1 MQENT
6 WIIIPAHNEEKN
18 IIKVI
23 RETKNYIKKIV
34 VVDDGSKDNTYD
46 VAKKQKV
53 IVLGH
58 MTNLGKGAALK
69 TGCDFAIKQG
79 AEKIVVLDADGQHE
93 PKEIPRFLDA
103 LEDKDIVFGYRRFS
117 KNMPWVFRFGNKAI
131 NLITRILYGINLR
144 DTQCGYRA
152 FTTDAYKKIRWNATD
167 YSMESEM
174 IAKAGRHHLKYA
186 EIQIETIYGEKYK
199 GTTAI
204 DGIKIAVDMLFWR
217 LKG

>member
-1 MQENT
+1 MQENI
-6 WIIIPAHNEEKN
+6 WVVIPAYNEEKN

-23 RETKNYIKKIV
+23 RETKNYVKKIV

-103 LEDKDIVFGYRRFS
+103 LEDKDIVFGYRKFS
-117 KNMPWVFRFGNKAI
+117 RNMPWVFRFGNKAI
-131 NLITRILYGINLR
+131 NLITRILYGMNLR

-152 FTTDAYKKIRWNATD
+152 FTIDAYKKIRWNATD

-186 EIQIETIYGEKYK
+186 EIQIETIYGDKYK

-204 DGIKIAVDMLFWR
+204 DGIKIAIDMLFWR

>member
-1 MQENT
+1 M
-6 WIIIPAHNEEKN
+6 
-18 IIKVI
+18 
-23 RETKNYIKKIV
+23 
-34 VVDDGSKDNTYD
+34 
-46 VAKKQKV
+46 
-53 IVLGH
+53 
-58 MTNLGKGAALK
+58 
-69 TGCDFAIKQG
+69 
-79 AEKIVVLDADGQHE
+79 DADGQHE

-103 LEDKDIVFGYRRFS
+103 LEDKDIVFGYRKFS
-117 KNMPWVFRFGNKAI
+117 RNMPWVFRFGNKAI
-131 NLITRILYGINLR
+131 NLITRILYGMNLR

-186 EIQIETIYGEKYK
+186 EIQIETIYGDKYK

-204 DGIKIAVDMLFWR
+204 DGIKIAIDMLFWR